1 MKLIVDARVLSSRP
15 CGVGMYAYR
24 YIRELMKY
32 PNIELTLLTD
42 VVVSNEIKEL
52 EAAGVP
58 VVKYG
63 KPIFPHRK
71 F

>member
-1 MKLIVDARVLSSRP
+1 
-15 CGVGMYAYR
+15 MYAYR

-63 KPIFPHRK
+63 KPIFLHRIWK
-71 F
+71 